1 LAKLAVAVAAR
12 AVRITASEAAVEIC
26 GMELCW
32 WWANSSTSLT
42 PMKARI
48 SASPSRGPA
57 RRGRRS
63 PASARSH
70 RGRATPR
77 EGDARMSYDVAR
89 MRSGLISVVY
99 FIVGVVVAASDH
111 YFTHIS
117 TLKPLLSALLAVVLW
132 PLLLLGVN
140 LHIK

>member
-1 LAKLAVAVAAR
+1 MDR
-12 AVRITASEAAVEIC
+12 QDITASARDGNRAA
-26 GMELCW
+26 G
-32 WWANSSTSLT
+32 
-42 PMKARI
+42 R
-48 SASPSRGPA
+48 PA
-57 RRGRRS
+57 EVVAHRLPPGRTAAGQLGVRV
-63 PASARSH
+63 
-70 RGRATPR
+70 
-77 EGDARMSYDVAR
+77 SYDVAR

-99 FIVGVVVAASDH
+99 FIVGVVVAVSDH